1 MMLAREI
8 RKRARQIALPV
19 LGICLLG
26 YFFYHFLHGERGLF
40 AWLAINRQIEDARKE
55 VAATAA
61 ERAELERRVSL
72 LGSRSLDLDMLDE
85 RVRTMLNY
93 GHPDELVILHA
104 DAPESSAAPA
114 SGN

>member
-8 RKRARQIALPV
+8 RRRARQIALPV

-40 AWLAINRQIEDARKE
+40 AWLAIHREIDEAEKL
-55 VAATAA
+55 AAETGA

-72 LGSRSLDLDMLDE
+72 LGTRGIDLDMLDE
-85 RVRTMLNY
+85 RVRAMLNY
-93 GHPDELVILHA
+93 GHPDELVIIREDVPPAAA
-104 DAPESSAAPA
+104 DTEPID
-114 SGN
+114 

>member
-40 AWLAINRQIEDARKE
+40 AWLAVNRQIEEAKAELAR
-55 VAATAA
+55 TAA
-61 ERAELERRVSL
+61 ERVELERRVSL
-72 LGSRSLDLDMLDE
+72 LGTRGIDLDMLDE
-85 RVRTMLNY
+85 RVRAMLNY
-93 GHPDELVILHA
+93 GRPAELVILHDEPRA
-104 DAPESSAAPA
+104 PSANPDA
-114 SGN
+114 N